1 MADYRPVDCAV
12 HDRYELAIMRRQCLR
27 LSWRERDGL
36 LRVEVVRAL
45 NLETRGGEEFLVF
58 ADAADR
64 RRQVRLDRILNV
76 SESMAGD
83 RSDADG
89 DG

>member
-1 MADYRPVDCAV
+1 MSDYLPVDCVV

-27 LSWRERDGL
+27 LSWREPDGL
-36 LRVEVVRAL
+36 LRVEVVRPL
-45 NLETRGGEEFLVF
+45 DLETRAGEEFLVF

-64 RRQVRLDRILNV
+64 RRQVRLDRVLNV

-83 RSDADG
+83 SSDADR
-89 DG
+89 DD